1 MKAYRP
7 VHTVNLPPAEAS
19 CRTLFGRACP
29 EMSPPK
35 GALSPLL
42 VLGVLSP
49 QGDVPALMCFS
60 VNHSVYTGESQV
72 EVNGHHQSLL

>member
-1 MKAYRP
+1 MKSYHAI
-7 VHTVNLPPAEAS
+7 HTVNLPPAEAS
-19 CRTLFGRACP
+19 CRTLFGCACL

-42 VLGVLSP
+42 VLGVLSL
-49 QGDVPALMCFS
+49 QGDAPALMCFS

-72 EVNGHHQSLL
+72 EANGHYQSLL